1 MQTVSLEVSGMSC
14 GHCVAAVEKAL
25 NGVEGVDSMKVE
37 VGKATVMLDPN
48 VASVDEI
55 LEAVEDAGYEAKIR

>member
-25 NGVEGVDSMKVE
+25 KSVHGVDVTKVE
-37 VGKATVMLDPN
+37 VGKATVSLDPEI
-48 VASVDEI
+48 ASVEEV
-55 LEAVEDAGYEAKIR
+55 LEAVEDAGYEAQVA

>member
-1 MQTVSLEVSGMSC
+1 MQTVSLDVSGMSC

-25 NGVEGVDSMKVE
+25 KGVQGVDTASVE
-37 VGKATVMLDPN
+37 VGKATVTLDPE

-55 LEAVEDAGYEAKIR
+55 IDAVEDAGYQATLS

>member
-25 NGVEGVDSMKVE
+25 KSVNGVDVTKVE
-37 VGKATVMLDPN
+37 VGKATVSLDPE
-48 VASVDEI
+48 VASVEEV
-55 LEAVEDAGYEAKIR
+55 LEAVEDAGYEAQVA

>member
-25 NGVEGVDSMKVE
+25 KSVNGVDVTKVE
-37 VGKATVMLDPN
+37 LGTATVSLDPE
-48 VASVDEI
+48 VASVEEV
-55 LEAVEDAGYEAKIR
+55 LEAVEDAGYEAQVA

>member
-25 NGVEGVDSMKVE
+25 KSVNGVDVTKVE
-37 VGKATVMLDPN
+37 VGKATVSLDPEI
-48 VASVDEI
+48 ASVEEV
-55 LEAVEDAGYEAKIR
+55 LEAVEDAGYEAQVA